1 MLRIVEVT
9 ECRPLLDAFQLL
21 PSGLTYNSAKR
32 TQISEAECSIPG
44 RKNTKVEGGSRFIHC
59 SLAEPGRGCSLARM
73 GGKAA
78 TPRSG
83 STTVASRRRPPT
95 GPSFHLL
102 LRFAF
107 TLIPCP
113 LQQSPRLIWTGPV
126 PVILALPFLPRSADV
141 CSSPCPPRRR
151 RSSPK
156 ILHLR
161 RSKISLHQNRSRRAL
176 SSSIRFSTII
186 GKIL

>member
-9 ECRPLLDAFQLL
+9 ECRPLLDAFQPL
-21 PSGLTYNSAKR
+21 PSGLTYNSAKW

-44 RKNTKVEGGSRFIHC
+44 RKHTKVGGGSRFIHC

-78 TPRSG
+78 TPHIRRK
-83 STTVASRRRPPT
+83 TIASRRPPARPSLHP
-95 GPSFHLL
+95 